1 MAEILTVG
9 WLNAPR
15 DPALLDRLTGGMPE
29 GAVTVD
35 TSRPDRTLVIYTEVE
50 GMSLDDVMTAF
61 RLAYERETGAPI
73 ETEEE

>member
-15 DPALLDRLTGGMPE
+15 DPALLDRLTGAMPE

-35 TSRPDRTLVIYTEVE
+35 TSRPDRTLITYTEVE